1 MVFEEIT
8 EEELED
14 LIEELRDA
22 QSEARM
28 AEERFHNAIVAVR
41 DEGGLTFREIGE
53 ITEIAYSWVNKLYRR
68 AKKDQARQDD
78 PVLRRLS
85 SDERP

>member
-8 EEELED
+8 EEELEE
-14 LIEELRDA
+14 LIRELQDA

-53 ITEIAYSWVNKLYRR
+53 ITETAFSWINKLYRR
-68 AKKDQARQDD
+68 AKENQARQNDA
-78 PVLRRLS
+78 VLRRLS
-85 SDERP
+85 SDERA